1 MCVSVLLGCAVV
13 AGSVVLCDA
22 GFLKFGS
29 SDCVDCSI
37 GNLCVKF
44 SLLIG
49 VFAGLF
55 YTVLSRV
62 INMELNPLLLDDMD
76 ALFLNSRRRRR

>member
-1 MCVSVLLGCAVV
+1 MC
-13 AGSVVLCDA
+13 
-22 GFLKFGS
+22 KIWPPHR
-29 SDCVDCSI
+29 CV
-37 GNLCVKF
+37 F
-44 SLLIG
+44 LIG

-76 ALFLNSRRRRR
+76 ALFLNSRRRKR

>member
-1 MCVSVLLGCAVV
+1 V
-13 AGSVVLCDA
+13 
-22 GFLKFGS
+22 FG
-29 SDCVDCSI
+29 CVDCSI

-44 SLLIG
+44 GLLIG

-76 ALFLNSRRRRR
+76 AMFLNSRRRRR